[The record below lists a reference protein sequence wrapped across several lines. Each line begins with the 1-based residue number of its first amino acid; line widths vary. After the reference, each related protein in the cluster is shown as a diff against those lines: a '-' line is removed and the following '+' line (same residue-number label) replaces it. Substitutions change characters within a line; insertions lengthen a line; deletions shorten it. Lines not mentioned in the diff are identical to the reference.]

1 MIARDRERDL
11 EGVEPELAGGAG
23 AARVFLGREPH
34 AKRADAHEG
43 LVQSGIGG
51 RSAGTLEL
59 DLPRVGSCVGERLH
73 ELEHVGMAKGLRPDV
88 RGDDRNID
96 LRLLPS
102 LRLRADRADDP
113 PVELDMESGLIDERD
128 DVARSDHS
136 VRRMRPA
143 HERLDTG
150 ELSRR
155 YVYLRLVMN

>member
-1 MIARDRERDL
+1 
-11 EGVEPELAGGAG
+11 
-23 AARVFLGREPH
+23 
-34 AKRADAHEG
+34 
-43 LVQSGIGG
+43 
-51 RSAGTLEL
+51 
-59 DLPRVGSCVGERLH
+59 
-73 ELEHVGMAKGLRPDV
+73 V

-113 PVELDMESGLIDERD
+113 PVELDVESGLIDERD
-128 DVARSDHS
+128 DVARYDQS

-155 YVYLRLVMN
+155 YVYLRLVMNGKRAGLEGLLEITAAQTNHRHQPASMRLRCSRAEDRSRKRPDPSG